1 MTTERQTKLITLG
14 TLCFALFMV
23 MLDSTVVNLAMPTIQ
38 RKLGASLAELQWIID
53 AYILV
58 LASLLL
64 TGGTL
69 GDMFGRRKAFLGGLV
84 LFTGGSL
91 FCALSPSTEML
102 IGARALQGI
111 GAAIMMPSTLSVLTN
126 TFPDPKERAQ
136 AIGAW
141 AGISGIAM
149 AIGPL
154 IGGAMVDSLGWQSI
168 FLINVP
174 IGLIALVVAWR
185 FVPESADRA
194 GRSLDLPGQVSAAVG
209 LAALTYAFIE
219 ANSYG
224 WTSARILTCFVVA
237 ALALSLFGFIELRSK
252 SPMLQLGFFR
262 NATFCGANLVGVII
276 SFGFFGV
283 IFFLSLFMQEVQGYS
298 PVRAGLLQLPCTLA
312 IAVTAVASGR
322 IVGRVGSRL
331 PMSLGLGMLG
341 AGLLF
346 LTALEPTTPYSSWWY
361 WLVLIGLGMGLIMSP
376 MTSAI
381 MSTVPAARAGM
392 ASATA
397 NTLRQVGSVFGIAV
411 LGNILTRR
419 FTGQLSSALAA
430 YHLPANVAKTIM
442 GVASQGRQAMP
453 TTMPPGV
460 DAAAIGRTIG
470 LSFTS
475 GVHLALWV
483 SGLLLLAGVPVALF
497 MIRGTTP
504 EAAPR
509 VAEVAT
515 AERVH
520 PSSQPLTGVDHE

>member
-1 MTTERQTKLITLG
+1 VTTQRQTKLITLG

-38 RKLGASLAELQWIID
+38 RKLGASLTELQWIVD
-53 AYILV
+53 AYILL

-69 GDMFGRRKAFLGGLV
+69 GDMFGRKRAFLGGLV

-91 FCALSPSTEML
+91 LCALSPSTGLL
-102 IGARALQGI
+102 IAARAFQGV
-111 GAAIMMPSTLSVLTN
+111 GAAIMMPSTLSILTN

-141 AGISGIAM
+141 AGISGLAL

-154 IGGAMVDSLGWQSI
+154 VGGAMVDNLGWQSI

-174 IGLIALVVAWR
+174 IGLIALAVAWR
-185 FVPESADRA
+185 FVPESSDRA
-194 GRSLDLPGQVSAAVG
+194 GRSLDLPGQAAAIIG
-209 LAALTYAFIE
+209 LATLTYAFIE
-219 ANSYG
+219 ANTYG
-224 WTSARILTCFVVA
+224 WTSARILTCFAVA
-237 ALALSLFGFIELRSK
+237 AVALSLFALIELRSQ

-262 NATFCGANLVGVII
+262 NTTFLGANLVGVII

-298 PVRAGLLQLPCTLA
+298 PMRAGLLQLPCTLA
-312 IAVTAVASGR
+312 IAITAVASGG

-331 PMSLGLGMLG
+331 PMTFGLGMLG

-346 LTALEPTTPYSSWWY
+346 LTALQPTSPYSSWWY
-361 WLVLIGLGMGLIMSP
+361 WMVLIGLGMGLIMSP

-411 LGNILTRR
+411 LGDIVTHR
-419 FTGQLSSALAA
+419 FTGQLGSALST
-430 YHLPANVAKTIM
+430 YHLPPSVARTIM
-442 GVASQGRQAMP
+442 GVASQGRQAMTAKLP
-453 TTMPPGV
+453 AGV
-460 DAAAIGRTIG
+460 DPVAVGRTIG

-483 SGLLLLAGVPVALF
+483 SGLLLLAGVPIALF
-497 MIRGTTP
+497 MVRGTTP
-504 EAAPR
+504 EAALR
-509 VAEVAT
+509 LAEVR
-515 AERVH
+515 AE
-520 PSSQPLTGVDHE
+520 